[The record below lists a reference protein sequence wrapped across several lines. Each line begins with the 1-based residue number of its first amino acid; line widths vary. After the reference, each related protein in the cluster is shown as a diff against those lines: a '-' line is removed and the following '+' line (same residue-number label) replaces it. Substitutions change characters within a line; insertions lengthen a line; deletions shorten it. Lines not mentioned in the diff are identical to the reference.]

1 MSGIRQSRSGLFGAK
16 DWEALN
22 KILAIL
28 ACLAPM
34 AGCRLSNMEG
44 DFFDDRE
51 DSLLIEAD
59 CSFAKS
65 EMLKPLVLELAG
77 GSTARPTPKIVADM
91 DEVER
96 QFEDCAE

>member
-1 MSGIRQSRSGLFGAK
+1 M
-16 DWEALN
+16 N

-28 ACLAPM
+28 ACFAPI
-34 AGCRLSNMEG
+34 AGCQLSSIEDG
-44 DFFDDRE
+44 FYGDRE

-65 EMLKPLVLELAG
+65 EMLKPLVLELAD
-77 GSTARPTPKIVADM
+77 GSTARPTPEIVAEM
-91 DEVER
+91 EEIER